1 MDIHGFVCKYK
12 HMPKETETTSNLSVT
27 YPVRTVVGLTGLSPD
42 LLRAWERRHGV
53 VIPERTDGGTRR
65 YRASDV
71 ERLRFVKAAVDSGHR
86 IGVVANLSNTELQ
99 ILSGQGPD
107 GSPAQLDG
115 MLDAVESFDSSELQ
129 RLLSVQL
136 STLGAPRF
144 ARDVAQ
150 LMLAEIG
157 ERWARGEIGIANEH
171 MACVV
176 IRNLL
181 GPTLQST
188 AISDAGPKIVFAT
201 PPEERHELGLMMAML
216 TTLSAGANCL
226 YLGADL
232 TVEEVVIAAQEFG
245 ADVVVMHMVMTREID
260 ARRLVTFLRSE
271 LEDHVQIWT
280 GGSASA
286 ELDDY
291 AGVEYIASLET
302 LEQRMDMVRDSE
314 SSGS

>member
-1 MDIHGFVCKYK
+1 MDIHGFLCKYK

-157 ERWARGEIGIANEH
+157 ERWARGELGIAKEH
-171 MACVV
+171 MACAV
-176 IRNLL
+176 IRNLI
-181 GPTLQST
+181 GPTLQPT
-188 AISDAGPKIVFAT
+188 ALSVTGPKMVFAT
-201 PPEERHELGLMMAML
+201 PPDEKHELGLMMATL
-216 TTLSAGANCL
+216 TTVSAGGNCL

-232 TVEEVVIAAQEFG
+232 PVEEVVVAARDFG
-245 ADVVVMHMVMTREID
+245 ADVVVMSMVMTRAID
-260 ARRLVTFLRSE
+260 ARRAVTLLRSE
-271 LEDHVQIWT
+271 LEDHVQIWI
-280 GGSASA
+280 GGLASA

-291 AGVEYIASLET
+291 AGVEYIASFEALG
-302 LEQRMDMVRDSE
+302 QRVALLRDSG